1 MRYLADTNIW
11 ILYLKQRNSAVEGRL
26 RSTPAAD
33 IAVCS
38 VVRAELL
45 HGARKY
51 GNVANR
57 VALVEETLAP
67 YWSLSFDDPAAGHY
81 AVVRHHLESIGAVIG
96 ANDLLI
102 ASIALAHG
110 LIIATGN
117 VREFQRIPGL
127 AVEDWTAMK

>member
-1 MRYLADTNIW
+1 MRYLTDTNIW
-11 ILYLKQRNSAVEGRL
+11 ILYLKQRNTAVEDRL
-26 RSTPAAD
+26 RSTPAGE

-67 YWSLSFDDPAAGHY
+67 YLSLPFDDQAACHY
-81 AVVRHHLESIGAVIG
+81 AEVRHHLESVGAVIG

-102 ASIALAHG
+102 ASVARAHG
-110 LIIATGN
+110 LIMATGN

-127 AVEDWTAMK
+127 AVEDWTLL

>member
-1 MRYLADTNIW
+1 MRYLTDTNIW
-11 ILYLKQRNSAVEGRL
+11 ILYLKQRNSAVEDRL
-26 RSTPAAD
+26 RSTPAGEV
-33 IAVCS
+33 AVCS

-67 YWSLSFDDPAAGHY
+67 YLSLPFDDQAAYHY
-81 AVVRHHLESIGAVIG
+81 AEVRHHLESVGAVIG

-102 ASIALAHG
+102 ASVARAHG
-110 LIIATGN
+110 LVMATGN

-127 AVEDWTAMK
+127 AVEDWTLP